1 MKETKKSFKE
11 IYKEQPGLFR
21 MMLVLFALGMAL
33 FVYALFSLQPG
44 NAVVKIGYGD
54 VSSYR
59 DGIWTEMLAFPV
71 LAIILGILHN
81 ALAIKVYAKRGV
93 GMAKVVVA
101 CSIALTLMAGL
112 ILMRILG
119 DG

>member
-1 MKETKKSFKE
+1 MKELKKSFKE
-11 IYKEQPGLFR
+11 IYKDQPGLFR

-33 FVYALFSLQPG
+33 LAYALFSLQPG

-59 DGIWTEMLAFPV
+59 DGPWTEMLAFPV
-71 LAIILGILHN
+71 LAIILGIIHN
-81 ALAIKVYAKRGV
+81 VLAVKIYARRGA
-93 GMAKVVVA
+93 GMARVVVV
-101 CSIALTLMAGL
+101 CSILLVLMAGL
-112 ILMRILG
+112 TLMRILG